1 MIVVDN
7 KRFGFHTRTIWFSE
21 KPYDVDD
28 VDGIAFLSCKNK
40 YDMPGFS
47 REERST
53 IVIDLKQGLD
63 SILKNMDP
71 SCRKDIKKAEK
82 EGFVIQTNKNYE
94 TFLELHDRL
103 RKSKG
108 LPPNQLSIDFMKK
121 YGTLFTF
128 EHQEGLVGGC
138 FVLVDNLD
146 MLAMI
151 AATRRLEVP
160 EAVRP
165 FIASGNRLMN
175 WEIIKF
181 GSERGVETFDQGGFY
196 TGPEPDPQKEKINTF
211 KKRFGGTVQ
220 ADYMYF
226 KDYSS
231 GIKIARVGAR
241 FVDRVKGH
249 VPRTRH
255 PFGHSTT

>member
-7 KRFGFHTRTIWFSE
+7 NRFGFHTRTIWFSE

-28 VDGIAFLSCKNK
+28 VDGVAFLSCKNK
-40 YDMPGFS
+40 LDMPGFA

-53 IVIDLKQGLD
+53 IVIDLKEDLD
-63 SILKNMDP
+63 TIWKNMDP

-82 EGFVIQTNKNYE
+82 EGFTVQMNKNYE
-94 TFLELHDRL
+94 AFLELHDRL
-103 RKSKG
+103 RQAKG

-121 YGTLFTF
+121 YGALFSF
-128 EHQEGLVGGC
+128 ESQGSLVGGC
-138 FVLVDNLD
+138 FVLVDTLD

-160 EAVRP
+160 ESVRP

-181 GSERGVETFDQGGFY
+181 GKEKGVEAFDQGGFY
-196 TGPEPDPQKEKINTF
+196 TGSNPNTELEKINTF
-211 KKRFGGTVQ
+211 KKRFGGTVRG
-220 ADYMYF
+220 DYMYF

-231 GIKIARVGAR
+231 GIKIARAGAR
-241 FVDRVKGH
+241 FVDRVRGH
-249 VPRTRH
+249 VPRARH
-255 PFGHSTT
+255 PFGHATT